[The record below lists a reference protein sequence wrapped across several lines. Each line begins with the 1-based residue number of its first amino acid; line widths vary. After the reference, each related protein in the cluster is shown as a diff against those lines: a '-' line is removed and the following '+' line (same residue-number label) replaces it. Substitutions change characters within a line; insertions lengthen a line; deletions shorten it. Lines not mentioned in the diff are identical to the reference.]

1 MRFTGLEASLI
12 NQSSF
17 FTEDFSFSV
26 AFVFLPKPLVD
37 DTSVFAIFFSFT
49 GFEVFGKGPLIK
61 NLTGT
66 EIERSLTVSFFVFVV
81 SFVKHSA
88 VFTKFLSLTTRFT
101 LDKETSENESLLGIV
116 KFSLT
121 FTEVFFPG
129 TFIKFESV
137 FVVLNPLTFP
147 EVGKELSFKD
157 QLSTHRK
164 QFPLSLSLAF
174 YEISVINFCPIVTK
188 FLPSALWLSLVEVS
202 FEDNGFIRS
211 VDASY
216 TMALIF
222 EK

>member
-26 AFVFLPKPLVD
+26 AFVFFPKTLVD
-37 DTSVFAIFFSFT
+37 DTSVFAIFLTFT
-49 GFEVFGKGPLIK
+49 GFEVFGKCPLIE
-61 NLTGT
+61 NFTGT
-66 EIERSLTVSFFVFVV
+66 EIECSLTVSFFIFVI

-88 VFTKFLSLTTRFT
+88 IFTIFLPLSTRFT
-101 LDKETSENESLLGIV
+101 LDKETRENESLLGIV

-129 TFIKFESV
+129 SLIKFDSV
-137 FVVLNPLTFP
+137 FVVLNPLTFT
-147 EVGKELSFKD
+147 EVGKKLSFKD

-174 YEISVINFCPIVTK
+174 HKISVINHCPIVTK
-188 FLPSALWLSLVEVS
+188 FLAIPLRPSLVEVS
-202 FEDNGFIRS
+202 FENDGFIRS
-211 VDASY
+211 VDGSRP
-216 TMALIF
+216 MALIF